1 MKPLTHR
8 DGDFEISVFAPIMEP
23 DKIEAIISC
32 DKINIRWGITRK
44 VFKEEYAE
52 IVMHQFFEELKQIL
66 SFLKIVVGKVK
77 DKTRK
82 ETIQMMNN
90 IHFSCGS
97 IETGENISE
106 PNLDEEDED
115 EEKTYE
121 TEPEEEALEAP
132 DMSDAVE
139 FEVPK
144 NEENKV
150 DELTDWL
157 YHN

>member
-8 DGDFEISVFAPIMEP
+8 YGDFEISVFAPIMEP

-106 PNLDEEDED
+106 PDLDEEDEG

-121 TEPEEEALEAP
+121 IEPEEEALEVP

-144 NEENKV
+144 EEENKV

>member
-8 DGDFEISVFAPIMEP
+8 DGDFEISVFVPVMEP
-23 DKIEAIISC
+23 DKIDAIISC
-32 DKINIRWGITRK
+32 DKINIKWCITRK
-44 VFKEEYAE
+44 VFKGEYIE
-52 IVMHQFFEELKQIL
+52 IVMQQFFDELKQIL

-82 ETIQMMNN
+82 ETIQMMSSM
-90 IHFSCGS
+90 HFSCGS
-97 IETGENISE
+97 VEIGENIPE
-106 PNLDEEDED
+106 IDLDEEDEG
-115 EEKTYE
+115 EEKPYE

-144 NEENKV
+144 EKENKV

>member
-1 MKPLTHR
+1 MKPLTYR

-23 DKIEAIISC
+23 DRIEAIISC
-32 DKINIRWGITRK
+32 DKINIRWGIMRK
-44 VFKEEYAE
+44 VFKEEYTE
-52 IVMHQFFEELKQIL
+52 IVMQQFFDELKQIL

-90 IHFSCGS
+90 MHFSCGPVE
-97 IETGENISE
+97 IGENIPE
-106 PNLDEEDED
+106 TDLDEEDED
-115 EEKTYE
+115 EEKPYE
-121 TEPEEEALEAP
+121 TEPEEDTLEAP

-144 NEENKV
+144 EEETKV

>member
-1 MKPLTHR
+1 MKPLTYR
-8 DGDFEISVFAPIMEP
+8 DGDFEISVFAPVMDP
-23 DKIEAIISC
+23 DKVEAIISC
-32 DKINIRWGITRK
+32 DKINIRWGITRR

-82 ETIQMMNN
+82 ETIQMMSN
-90 IHFSCGS
+90 IQFSCGS
-97 IETGENISE
+97 VETGENIPE
-106 PNLDEEDED
+106 TDIDEEEEDE
-115 EEKTYE
+115 EESFE
-121 TEPEEEALEAP
+121 TEPEKEVLEAP

-144 NEENKV
+144 EEENKV

-157 YHN
+157 YHD